1 MKLRLQITLR
11 LPRAAE
17 TAGIC
22 CSLGMLSF
30 LTSTAL
36 NSKPAEPVV
45 IAIPYLVPSVLA
57 TAAMPPTPARKAVF
71 KSKRRPSGW
80 CAPIS
85 DGEIASIIDRNA
97 LAHGVDRELVGAV
110 ISVESSGDP
119 CAVSHAGAAG
129 LMQLTPATARQY
141 GVRNVFDPAESI
153 AAGTKHLQWLLKR
166 YDSDLSLALAA
177 YNAGAGTVDRSGGI
191 PPISETQQYVKKV
204 LKLLA
209 DDDSGGQRL
218 RQ

>member
-1 MKLRLQITLR
+1 MKLRLHISLR

-17 TAGIC
+17 IAGIC

-36 NSKPAEPVV
+36 TSKPAEPAV
-45 IAIPYLVPSVLA
+45 IAIPYFVPQGLA
-57 TAAMPPTPARKAVF
+57 TAASPRVVERRPQFAPR
-71 KSKRRPSGW
+71 KRRSNTW

-85 DGEIASIIDRNA
+85 ESEIASIVDRSA
-97 LAHGVDRELVGAV
+97 LAHGVDRDLVDAV
-110 ISVESSGDP
+110 ISVESSGNP

-177 YNAGAGTVDRSGGI
+177 YNAGPGNVDRSGGI
-191 PPISETQQYVKKV
+191 PPIRETQHYVKKV

-209 DDDSGGQRL
+209 ADE
-218 RQ
+218 